1 MVRAKESKAKGFF
14 FGILAAVSYG
24 VNPLGAKYLYEEGLN
39 VESVLFYR
47 YGLAALIIGVIM
59 AGKILAGKR
68 RGKTGASNVSDTS
81 GASTGSATEAANAV
95 TVVRQVGERVETY
108 QPVAEPVEATEPVGA
123 PALGKESQPTSERT
137 IDYETFRISKGELS
151 TLVGLGLL
159 FVVSSLTLYCSFLYM
174 DSGVACSLLFVYP
187 VMTAVLMAM
196 LYGEK
201 ITKATAT
208 AIALS
213 LVGVL
218 LLYKGD
224 GETVLSTVGVLLVMV
239 SALSYA
245 LYIIVANR
253 ASAPEAELENSHNR
267 LSKYIPLPH
276 RVTIH
281 RLEMSAMKLSFYVL
295 MVCALSIVLF
305 SFTSPERHLMP
316 LATGREWG
324 YSLMLAIVPTVFSL
338 VSMGIAVRIIGST
351 PTAIMGAL
359 EPLTAVVIGLT
370 VFHEAL
376 TVNLIA
382 GILLILTAVVTII
395 LSKGKSAA

>member
-1 MVRAKESKAKGFF
+1 MVRTKESKAKGFF

-47 YGLAALIIGVIM
+47 YGLAALIIGMIM
-59 AGKILAGKR
+59 AGKMIAGRK
-68 RGKTGASNVSDTS
+68 V
-81 GASTGSATEAANAV
+81 ASTSSATGKDSATEPHSSV
-95 TVVRQVGERVETY
+95 T
-108 QPVAEPVEATEPVGA
+108 EPVEVTGY
-123 PALGKESQPTSERT
+123 ESFKVSR
-137 IDYETFRISKGELS
+137 GELS
-151 TLVGLGLL
+151 TLTALGLL
-159 FVVSSLTLYCSFLYM
+159 FVISSLTLYCSFLYL

-201 ITKATAT
+201 ITKATAA

-253 ASAPEAELENSHNR
+253 ASAPESELWTGHSK

-281 RLEMSAMKLSFYVL
+281 RLDMSAMKLSFYVL
-295 MVCALSIVLF
+295 IVCAVSMVLF
-305 SFTSPERHLMP
+305 SFTSAERHLMP
-316 LATGREWG
+316 LVTGREWG

-376 TVNLIA
+376 TVNLVV
-382 GILLILTAVVTII
+382 GILLILTAVITII
-395 LSKGKSAA
+395 LSKGKATA

>member
-47 YGLAALIIGVIM
+47 YGLAVLVIGTIM
-59 AGKILAGKR
+59 AAKIIANRKKASSSLAAKIDS
-68 RGKTGASNVSDTS
+68 A
-81 GASTGSATEAANAV
+81 APTGSPSEALPV
-95 TVVRQVGERVETY
+95 TPEGSVTGC
-108 QPVAEPVEATEPVGA
+108 
-123 PALGKESQPTSERT
+123 
-137 IDYETFRISKGELS
+137 ETFRINRGELS
-151 TLVGLGLL
+151 TLTALGLM
-159 FVVSSLTLYCSFLYM
+159 FVISSLTLYCSFLYM

-201 ITKATAT
+201 ITKTTAA

-213 LVGVL
+213 LAGVF

-224 GETVLSTVGVLLVMV
+224 GKTVLSSIGVLLVMV

-253 ASAPEAELENSHNR
+253 ASAPESELGSSHNR
-267 LSKYIPLPH
+267 LARFLPLPH
-276 RVTIH
+276 RVSIH

-295 MVCALSIVLF
+295 IVCTLSIALF

-316 LATGREWG
+316 LVTEREWG

-338 VSMGIAVRIIGST
+338 ISMGIAVRIIGST

-370 VFHEAL
+370 VFKETL
-376 TVNLIA
+376 TVNLA
-382 GILLILTAVVTII
+382 SGILLILTAVTII
-395 LSKGKSAA
+395 IIGKGKK

>member
-1 MVRAKESKAKGFF
+1 MVKAQESKAKGFF

-24 VNPLGAKYLYEEGLN
+24 VNPLGAKYLYEEGFN

-59 AGKILAGKR
+59 VGKII
-68 RGKTGASNVSDTS
+68 TGRKV
-81 GASTGSATEAANAV
+81 ASTVRQAQCTASSATGTPSATEPQSSV
-95 TVVRQVGERVETY
+95 T
-108 QPVAEPVEATEPVGA
+108 EPVEATGY
-123 PALGKESQPTSERT
+123 ESFKVSR
-137 IDYETFRISKGELS
+137 GELS
-151 TLVGLGLL
+151 TLIALGLL

-201 ITKATAT
+201 ITKTTAA

-253 ASAPEAELENSHNR
+253 ASAPESGLEASHNR
-267 LSKYIPLPH
+267 FSKYLPH
-276 RVTIH
+276 RATIH
-281 RLEMSAMKLSFYVL
+281 RLDMSAMKLSFYVL
-295 MVCALSIVLF
+295 IVCAVSMVLF
-305 SFTSPERHLMP
+305 SLTSPERHLMP

-376 TVNLIA
+376 TVNLVA
-382 GILLILTAVVTII
+382 GILLILTAVITII
-395 LSKGKSAA
+395 LSKGKATA

>member
-1 MVRAKESKAKGFF
+1 MVKAQESKAKGFF

-24 VNPLGAKYLYEEGLN
+24 VNPLGAKYLYEEGFN

-59 AGKILAGKR
+59 VGKII
-68 RGKTGASNVSDTS
+68 TGRKA
-81 GASTGSATEAANAV
+81 ASTLRQAQCTASPAT
-95 TVVRQVGERVETY
+95 GY
-108 QPVAEPVEATEPVGA
+108 
-123 PALGKESQPTSERT
+123 ESFKVSR
-137 IDYETFRISKGELS
+137 GELS
-151 TLVGLGLL
+151 TLIALGLL

-201 ITKATAT
+201 ITKTTAA

-253 ASAPEAELENSHNR
+253 ASAPESGLEASHNR
-267 LSKYIPLPH
+267 FSKYLPH
-276 RVTIH
+276 RATIH
-281 RLEMSAMKLSFYVL
+281 RLDMSAMKLSFYVL
-295 MVCALSIVLF
+295 IVCAVSMVLF
-305 SFTSPERHLMP
+305 SLTSPERHLMP

-376 TVNLIA
+376 TVNLVA
-382 GILLILTAVVTII
+382 GILLILTAVITII
-395 LSKGKSAA
+395 LSKGKATA

>member
-1 MVRAKESKAKGFF
+1 MVKAQESKAKGFF

-24 VNPLGAKYLYEEGLN
+24 VNPLGAKYLYEEGFN

-59 AGKILAGKR
+59 VGKII
-68 RGKTGASNVSDTS
+68 TGRKA
-81 GASTGSATEAANAV
+81 ASTLRQAQCTASSATGTPSATEPQSSV
-95 TVVRQVGERVETY
+95 T
-108 QPVAEPVEATEPVGA
+108 EPVEATGH
-123 PALGKESQPTSERT
+123 ESFKVSR
-137 IDYETFRISKGELS
+137 GELS
-151 TLVGLGLL
+151 TLIALGLL

-201 ITKATAT
+201 ITKTTAA

-253 ASAPEAELENSHNR
+253 ASAPESGLEASHNR
-267 LSKYIPLPH
+267 FSKYLPH
-276 RVTIH
+276 RATIH
-281 RLEMSAMKLSFYVL
+281 RLDMSAMKLSFYVL
-295 MVCALSIVLF
+295 IVCAVSMVLF
-305 SFTSPERHLMP
+305 SLTSPERHLMP

-338 VSMGIAVRIIGST
+338 ASMGIAVRIIGST

-376 TVNLIA
+376 TVNLVA
-382 GILLILTAVVTII
+382 GILLILMAVITII
-395 LSKGKSAA
+395 LSKGKATA

>member
-1 MVRAKESKAKGFF
+1 MVKAQESKAKGFF

-24 VNPLGAKYLYEEGLN
+24 VNPLGAKYLYEEGFN

-59 AGKILAGKR
+59 VGKII
-68 RGKTGASNVSDTS
+68 TGRKV
-81 GASTGSATEAANAV
+81 ASTVRQAQCTASSATGTPSATEPQSSV
-95 TVVRQVGERVETY
+95 T
-108 QPVAEPVEATEPVGA
+108 EPVEATGY
-123 PALGKESQPTSERT
+123 ESFKVSR
-137 IDYETFRISKGELS
+137 GELS
-151 TLVGLGLL
+151 TLIALGLL

-201 ITKATAT
+201 ITKTTAA

-253 ASAPEAELENSHNR
+253 ASAPESGLEASHNR
-267 LSKYIPLPH
+267 FSKYLPH
-276 RVTIH
+276 RATIH
-281 RLEMSAMKLSFYVL
+281 RLDMSAMKLSFYVL
-295 MVCALSIVLF
+295 IVCAVSMILF
-305 SFTSPERHLMP
+305 SLTSPERHLMP

-376 TVNLIA
+376 TVNLVA
-382 GILLILTAVVTII
+382 GILLILTAVITII
-395 LSKGKSAA
+395 LSKGKATA

>member
-1 MVRAKESKAKGFF
+1 MSVFSLLQKKPIICQKSIVTFRSCTDYLRKTLSLQPFFKITIYVIMVKGNESKVKGFF

-47 YGLAALIIGVIM
+47 YGLAALIIGAIM
-59 AGKILAGKR
+59 AVKILTR
-68 RGKTGASNVSDTS
+68 RRVQVNGEKTALAACRPD
-81 GASTGSATEAANAV
+81 ASTGSATGM
-95 TVVRQVGERVETY
+95 T
-108 QPVAEPVEATEPVGA
+108 
-123 PALGKESQPTSERT
+123 
-137 IDYETFRISKGELS
+137 ETFRISRGELS
-151 TLVGLGLL
+151 TLTALGLM
-159 FVVSSLTLYCSFLYM
+159 FVISSLTLYCSFLYM

-201 ITKATAT
+201 ITKSTAA
-208 AIALS
+208 AIVLS
-213 LVGVL
+213 LAGVL

-224 GETVLSTVGVLLVMV
+224 GETVLSTAGVLLVMV

-253 ASAPEAELENSHNR
+253 ASAPESKLGSSHSK
-267 LSKYIPLPH
+267 LYKYIPLPH

-281 RLEMSAMKLSFYVL
+281 RLDMSALKLSFYVL
-295 MVCALSIVLF
+295 IVCAASIVLF
-305 SFTSPERHLMP
+305 SFTSPERHLTP
-316 LATGREWG
+316 LVTGREWG
-324 YSLMLAIVPTVFSL
+324 YSLMLAIVPTVLSL

-359 EPLTAVVIGLT
+359 EPMTAVVIGLT
-370 VFHEAL
+370 VFNEAFS
-376 TVNLIA
+376 VNLGV
-382 GILLILTAVVTII
+382 GILLILTAVITII
-395 LSKGKSAA
+395 ISKGKKAAA

>member
-1 MVRAKESKAKGFF
+1 MVKAQESKAKGFF

-24 VNPLGAKYLYEEGLN
+24 VNPLGAKYLYEEGFN

-59 AGKILAGKR
+59 VGKII
-68 RGKTGASNVSDTS
+68 TGRKV
-81 GASTGSATEAANAV
+81 ASTLRQAQCTASSATGTPSATEPQSSV
-95 TVVRQVGERVETY
+95 T
-108 QPVAEPVEATEPVGA
+108 EPVEATGY
-123 PALGKESQPTSERT
+123 ESFKVSR
-137 IDYETFRISKGELS
+137 GELS
-151 TLVGLGLL
+151 TLIALGLL

-201 ITKATAT
+201 ITKTTAA

-253 ASAPEAELENSHNR
+253 ASAPESGLEASHNR
-267 LSKYIPLPH
+267 FSKYLPH
-276 RVTIH
+276 RATIH
-281 RLEMSAMKLSFYVL
+281 RLDMSVMKLSFYVL
-295 MVCALSIVLF
+295 IVCAVSMVLF
-305 SFTSPERHLMP
+305 SLTSPERHLMP

-376 TVNLIA
+376 TVNLVA
-382 GILLILTAVVTII
+382 GILLILTAVITII
-395 LSKGKSAA
+395 LSKGKATA

>member
-1 MVRAKESKAKGFF
+1 MVRTKESKAKGFF

-47 YGLAALIIGVIM
+47 YGLAALIIGMIM
-59 AGKILAGKR
+59 AGKTIAGRK
-68 RGKTGASNVSDTS
+68 V
-81 GASTGSATEAANAV
+81 ASTSSATGKDSATEPHSSV
-95 TVVRQVGERVETY
+95 T
-108 QPVAEPVEATEPVGA
+108 EPVEVTGY
-123 PALGKESQPTSERT
+123 ESFKVSR
-137 IDYETFRISKGELS
+137 GELS
-151 TLVGLGLL
+151 TLTALGLM
-159 FVVSSLTLYCSFLYM
+159 FVISSLTLYCSFLYM

-201 ITKATAT
+201 ITKATAA

-253 ASAPEAELENSHNR
+253 ASAPESELRTGHSK

-281 RLEMSAMKLSFYVL
+281 RLDMSAMKLSFYVL
-295 MVCALSIVLF
+295 IVCAVSMVLF
-305 SFTSPERHLMP
+305 SFTSAERHLMP
-316 LATGREWG
+316 LVTGREWG

-376 TVNLIA
+376 TVNLIV
-382 GILLILTAVVTII
+382 GILLILTAVITII
-395 LSKGKSAA
+395 LSKGKATA

>member
-1 MVRAKESKAKGFF
+1 MVRTKESKAKGFF

-24 VNPLGAKYLYEEGLN
+24 VNPLGAKCLYEEGLN

-47 YGLAALIIGVIM
+47 YGLAALIIGMIM
-59 AGKILAGKR
+59 AGKMIAGRK
-68 RGKTGASNVSDTS
+68 V
-81 GASTGSATEAANAV
+81 ASTNSAT
-95 TVVRQVGERVETY
+95 GY
-108 QPVAEPVEATEPVGA
+108 
-123 PALGKESQPTSERT
+123 ESFKVSR
-137 IDYETFRISKGELS
+137 GELS
-151 TLVGLGLL
+151 TLTALGLM
-159 FVVSSLTLYCSFLYM
+159 FVISSLTLYCSFLYM

-201 ITKATAT
+201 ITKATAA

-253 ASAPEAELENSHNR
+253 ASAPESELGTGHSK

-281 RLEMSAMKLSFYVL
+281 RLDMSAMKLSFYVL
-295 MVCALSIVLF
+295 IVCAVSMVLF
-305 SFTSPERHLMP
+305 SFTSAERHLMP
-316 LATGREWG
+316 LVTGREWG

-376 TVNLIA
+376 TVNLVV
-382 GILLILTAVVTII
+382 GILLILTAVITII
-395 LSKGKSAA
+395 HSKGKATA

>member
-1 MVRAKESKAKGFF
+1 MVKAKESKAKGFF

-47 YGLAALIIGVIM
+47 YGLAALIIGAIM
-59 AGKILAGKR
+59 AIKILMHRKA
-68 RGKTGASNVSDTS
+68 
-81 GASTGSATEAANAV
+81 ASTGSV
-95 TVVRQVGERVETY
+95 TGC
-108 QPVAEPVEATEPVGA
+108 
-123 PALGKESQPTSERT
+123 
-137 IDYETFRISKGELS
+137 ETFRINRGELS
-151 TLVGLGLL
+151 TLTALGLL
-159 FVVSSLTLYCSFLYM
+159 FVISSLTLYCSFLYM

-201 ITKATAT
+201 ITKATAA
-208 AIALS
+208 AIVLS
-213 LVGVL
+213 LIGVL

-253 ASAPEAELENSHNR
+253 ASAPESELEASHNR
-267 LSKYIPLPH
+267 FSKYLPH
-276 RVTIH
+276 RATIH
-281 RLEMSAMKLSFYVL
+281 RLDMSAMKLSFYVL
-295 MVCALSIVLF
+295 IVCAVSMILF
-305 SFTSPERHLMP
+305 SLTSPERHILP
-316 LATGREWG
+316 LVTGREWG

-338 VSMGIAVRIIGST
+338 ISMGIAVRIIGST

-376 TVNLIA
+376 TVNLVV
-382 GILLILTAVVTII
+382 GILLILTAVITII
-395 LSKGKSAA
+395 LSKGKKPAA

>member
-1 MVRAKESKAKGFF
+1 MVRTKESKAKGFF

-47 YGLAALIIGVIM
+47 YGLAALIIGMIM
-59 AGKILAGKR
+59 AGKMIAGRK
-68 RGKTGASNVSDTS
+68 V
-81 GASTGSATEAANAV
+81 ASTNSAT
-95 TVVRQVGERVETY
+95 GY
-108 QPVAEPVEATEPVGA
+108 
-123 PALGKESQPTSERT
+123 ESFKVSR
-137 IDYETFRISKGELS
+137 GELS
-151 TLVGLGLL
+151 TLTALGLM
-159 FVVSSLTLYCSFLYM
+159 FVISSLTLYCSFLYM

-201 ITKATAT
+201 ITKATAA

-253 ASAPEAELENSHNR
+253 ASAPESELGTGHSK

-281 RLEMSAMKLSFYVL
+281 RLDMSAMKLSFYVL
-295 MVCALSIVLF
+295 IVCAVSMVLF
-305 SFTSPERHLMP
+305 SFTSAERHLMP
-316 LATGREWG
+316 LVTGREWG

-376 TVNLIA
+376 TVNLVV
-382 GILLILTAVVTII
+382 GILLILTAVITII
-395 LSKGKSAA
+395 LSKGKASA

>member
-1 MVRAKESKAKGFF
+1 MVKARESKAKGFF

-47 YGLAALIIGVIM
+47 YGLAALIIGIIM
-59 AGKILAGKR
+59 GGKILLHRK
-68 RGKTGASNVSDTS
+68 
-81 GASTGSATEAANAV
+81 GSAAV
-95 TVVRQVGERVETY
+95 EMTGC
-108 QPVAEPVEATEPVGA
+108 
-123 PALGKESQPTSERT
+123 
-137 IDYETFRISKGELS
+137 ETFRITKGELS
-151 TLVGLGLL
+151 TLTALGLM
-159 FVVSSLTLYCSFLYM
+159 FVISSLTLYCSFLYM

-201 ITKATAT
+201 ITKATAA

-253 ASAPEAELENSHNR
+253 ASAPESELGTSHNR
-267 LSKYIPLPH
+267 LSRFIPMPH
-276 RVTIH
+276 RVSIH
-281 RLEMSAMKLSFYVL
+281 RLDMSAMKLSFYVL
-295 MVCALSIVLF
+295 IVCAVSMVLF

-316 LATGREWG
+316 LVTVREWG

-370 VFHEAL
+370 VFKEAL
-376 TVNLIA
+376 TVNLVV
-382 GILLILTAVVTII
+382 GILLILTAVTII
-395 LSKGKSAA
+395 IIGKDKAKA

>member
-1 MVRAKESKAKGFF
+1 MVRTKESKAKGFF

-47 YGLAALIIGVIM
+47 YGLAALVIGMIM
-59 AGKILAGKR
+59 AGKMIAGRK
-68 RGKTGASNVSDTS
+68 V
-81 GASTGSATEAANAV
+81 ASTNSAT
-95 TVVRQVGERVETY
+95 GY
-108 QPVAEPVEATEPVGA
+108 
-123 PALGKESQPTSERT
+123 ESFKVSR
-137 IDYETFRISKGELS
+137 GELS
-151 TLVGLGLL
+151 TLTALGLL
-159 FVVSSLTLYCSFLYM
+159 FVISSLTLYCSFLYL

-201 ITKATAT
+201 ITKATAA

-253 ASAPEAELENSHNR
+253 ASAPESELGTGHSK

-281 RLEMSAMKLSFYVL
+281 RLDMSAMKLSFYVL
-295 MVCALSIVLF
+295 IVCAVSMVLF
-305 SFTSPERHLMP
+305 SFTSAERHLMP
-316 LATGREWG
+316 LVTGREWG

-376 TVNLIA
+376 TVNLVV
-382 GILLILTAVVTII
+382 GILLILTAVITII
-395 LSKGKSAA
+395 HSKGKATA

>member
-1 MVRAKESKAKGFF
+1 MVKARESKAKGFF

-47 YGLAALIIGVIM
+47 YGLAALIIGIIM
-59 AGKILAGKR
+59 GGKILLHRK
-68 RGKTGASNVSDTS
+68 
-81 GASTGSATEAANAV
+81 GSAAV
-95 TVVRQVGERVETY
+95 EMTGC
-108 QPVAEPVEATEPVGA
+108 
-123 PALGKESQPTSERT
+123 
-137 IDYETFRISKGELS
+137 ETFRITKGELS
-151 TLVGLGLL
+151 TLTALGLM
-159 FVVSSLTLYCSFLYM
+159 FVISSLTLYCSFLYM

-201 ITKATAT
+201 ITKATAA

-253 ASAPEAELENSHNR
+253 ASAPESELGTSHNR
-267 LSKYIPLPH
+267 LSRFIPMPH
-276 RVTIH
+276 RVSIH
-281 RLEMSAMKLSFYVL
+281 RLDMSAMS
-295 MVCALSIVLF
+295 
-305 SFTSPERHLMP
+305 
-316 LATGREWG
+316 
-324 YSLMLAIVPTVFSL
+324 
-338 VSMGIAVRIIGST
+338 
-351 PTAIMGAL
+351 
-359 EPLTAVVIGLT
+359 
-370 VFHEAL
+370 
-376 TVNLIA
+376 
-382 GILLILTAVVTII
+382 
-395 LSKGKSAA
+395 

>member
-1 MVRAKESKAKGFF
+1 MVKAKESKAKGFF

-47 YGLAALIIGVIM
+47 YGLAALIIGGIM
-59 AGKILAGKR
+59 LGKIIAG
-68 RGKTGASNVSDTS
+68 RGIAGSKA
-81 GASTGSATEAANAV
+81 ASTGSV
-95 TVVRQVGERVETY
+95 TG
-108 QPVAEPVEATEPVGA
+108 G
-123 PALGKESQPTSERT
+123 
-137 IDYETFRISKGELS
+137 IETFKVSKGELS
-151 TLVGLGLL
+151 TLTALGLL
-159 FVVSSLTLYCSFLYM
+159 FVISSLTLYCSFLYM

-201 ITKATAT
+201 ITKATAA
-208 AIALS
+208 AIVLS
-213 LVGVL
+213 LIGVL

-253 ASAPEAELENSHNR
+253 ASAPESELGASHNR
-267 LSKYIPLPH
+267 FSKYLPH
-276 RVTIH
+276 RATIH
-281 RLEMSAMKLSFYVL
+281 RLDMSAMKLSFYVL
-295 MVCALSIVLF
+295 IVCAMSMILF
-305 SFTSPERHLMP
+305 SFTSPERQIMP
-316 LATGREWG
+316 LVTGREWG
-324 YSLMLAIVPTVFSL
+324 YSLMLAIVPTVLSL

-370 VFHEAL
+370 VFNEAL
-376 TVNLIA
+376 TINLAA
-382 GILLILTAVVTII
+382 GILLILTAVITII
-395 LSKGKSAA
+395 LSKGKAEA

>member
-1 MVRAKESKAKGFF
+1 MVKAQESKAKGFF

-24 VNPLGAKYLYEEGLN
+24 VNPLGAKYLYEEGFN

-59 AGKILAGKR
+59 VGKII
-68 RGKTGASNVSDTS
+68 TGRKV
-81 GASTGSATEAANAV
+81 ASTLRQAQCTASSATGTPSATEPQSSV
-95 TVVRQVGERVETY
+95 T
-108 QPVAEPVEATEPVGA
+108 EPVEATGY
-123 PALGKESQPTSERT
+123 ESFKVSR
-137 IDYETFRISKGELS
+137 GELS
-151 TLVGLGLL
+151 TLIALGLL

-201 ITKATAT
+201 ITKTTAA

-253 ASAPEAELENSHNR
+253 ASAPESGLEASHNR
-267 LSKYIPLPH
+267 FSKYLPH
-276 RVTIH
+276 RATIH
-281 RLEMSAMKLSFYVL
+281 RLDMSAMKLSFYVL
-295 MVCALSIVLF
+295 IVCAVSMVLF
-305 SFTSPERHLMP
+305 SLTSPERHLMP

-376 TVNLIA
+376 TVNLVV
-382 GILLILTAVVTII
+382 GILLILTAVITII
-395 LSKGKSAA
+395 LSKGKATA

>member
-1 MVRAKESKAKGFF
+1 MVRTKESKAKGFF

-59 AGKILAGKR
+59 VGKII
-68 RGKTGASNVSDTS
+68 TGRKV
-81 GASTGSATEAANAV
+81 ASTLRQAQCTASSATGTPSATEPQSSV
-95 TVVRQVGERVETY
+95 T
-108 QPVAEPVEATEPVGA
+108 EPVEATGY
-123 PALGKESQPTSERT
+123 ESFKVSR
-137 IDYETFRISKGELS
+137 GELS
-151 TLVGLGLL
+151 TLIALGLL

-201 ITKATAT
+201 ITKTTAA

-253 ASAPEAELENSHNR
+253 ASVPESGLEASHNR
-267 LSKYIPLPH
+267 FSKYLPH
-276 RVTIH
+276 RATIH
-281 RLEMSAMKLSFYVL
+281 RLDMSAMKLSFYVL
-295 MVCALSIVLF
+295 IVCAVSMVLF
-305 SFTSPERHLMP
+305 SLTSPERHLMP

-376 TVNLIA
+376 TVNHVA
-382 GILLILTAVVTII
+382 GILLILTAVITII
-395 LSKGKSAA
+395 LSKGKATA

>member
-1 MVRAKESKAKGFF
+1 MVRTKESKAKGFF

-47 YGLAALIIGVIM
+47 YGLAALIIGMIM
-59 AGKILAGKR
+59 AGKMIAGRK
-68 RGKTGASNVSDTS
+68 V
-81 GASTGSATEAANAV
+81 ASTSSATGKDSATEPHSSV
-95 TVVRQVGERVETY
+95 T
-108 QPVAEPVEATEPVGA
+108 EPVEVTGY
-123 PALGKESQPTSERT
+123 ESFKVSR
-137 IDYETFRISKGELS
+137 GELS
-151 TLVGLGLL
+151 TLTALGLM
-159 FVVSSLTLYCSFLYM
+159 FVISSLTLYCSFLYM

-201 ITKATAT
+201 ITKATAA

-253 ASAPEAELENSHNR
+253 ASAPKSELGTGHSK

-281 RLEMSAMKLSFYVL
+281 RLDMSAMKLSFYVL
-295 MVCALSIVLF
+295 IVCAVSMVLF
-305 SFTSPERHLMP
+305 SFTSAERHLMP
-316 LATGREWG
+316 LVTGREWG

-376 TVNLIA
+376 TVNLVV
-382 GILLILTAVVTII
+382 GILLILTAVITII
-395 LSKGKSAA
+395 LSKGKATA

>member
-1 MVRAKESKAKGFF
+1 MVKAQESKAKGFF

-24 VNPLGAKYLYEEGLN
+24 VNPLGAKYLYEEGFN

-59 AGKILAGKR
+59 VGKIV
-68 RGKTGASNVSDTS
+68 TGRKV
-81 GASTGSATEAANAV
+81 ASTLRQAQCTASSATGTPSATEPQSSV
-95 TVVRQVGERVETY
+95 T
-108 QPVAEPVEATEPVGA
+108 EPVEATGY
-123 PALGKESQPTSERT
+123 ESFKVSR
-137 IDYETFRISKGELS
+137 GELS
-151 TLVGLGLL
+151 TLIALGLL

-201 ITKATAT
+201 ITKTTAA

-253 ASAPEAELENSHNR
+253 ASAPESGLEASHNR
-267 LSKYIPLPH
+267 FSKYLPH
-276 RVTIH
+276 RATIH
-281 RLEMSAMKLSFYVL
+281 RLDMSAMKLSFYVL
-295 MVCALSIVLF
+295 IVCAVSMVLF
-305 SFTSPERHLMP
+305 SLTSPERHLMP

-376 TVNLIA
+376 TVNLVA
-382 GILLILTAVVTII
+382 GILLILTAVITVI
-395 LSKGKSAA
+395 LSKGKATA

>member
-1 MVRAKESKAKGFF
+1 MVKAQESKAKGFF

-24 VNPLGAKYLYEEGLN
+24 VNPLGAKYLYEEGFN

-59 AGKILAGKR
+59 VGKII
-68 RGKTGASNVSDTS
+68 TGRKV
-81 GASTGSATEAANAV
+81 ASTHRQAQCTASSATGTPSATEPQSSV
-95 TVVRQVGERVETY
+95 T
-108 QPVAEPVEATEPVGA
+108 EPVEATGY
-123 PALGKESQPTSERT
+123 ESFKVSR
-137 IDYETFRISKGELS
+137 GELS
-151 TLVGLGLL
+151 TLIALGLL

-201 ITKATAT
+201 ITKTTAA

-253 ASAPEAELENSHNR
+253 ASAPESGLEASHNR
-267 LSKYIPLPH
+267 FSKYLPH
-276 RVTIH
+276 RATIH
-281 RLEMSAMKLSFYVL
+281 RLDMSAMKLSFYVL
-295 MVCALSIVLF
+295 IVCAVSMVLF
-305 SFTSPERHLMP
+305 SLTSPERHLMP

-376 TVNLIA
+376 TVNLVA
-382 GILLILTAVVTII
+382 GILLILTAVITII
-395 LSKGKSAA
+395 LSKGKATA

>member
-1 MVRAKESKAKGFF
+1 MVKAQESKAKGFF

-24 VNPLGAKYLYEEGLN
+24 VNPLGAKYLYEEGFN

-59 AGKILAGKR
+59 VGKII
-68 RGKTGASNVSDTS
+68 TGRKV
-81 GASTGSATEAANAV
+81 ASTLRQAQCTASSTTGTPSATEPQSSV
-95 TVVRQVGERVETY
+95 T
-108 QPVAEPVEATEPVGA
+108 EPVEATGY
-123 PALGKESQPTSERT
+123 ESFKVSR
-137 IDYETFRISKGELS
+137 GELS
-151 TLVGLGLL
+151 TLIALGLL

-201 ITKATAT
+201 ITKTTAA

-253 ASAPEAELENSHNR
+253 ASAPESGLEASHNR
-267 LSKYIPLPH
+267 FSKYLPH
-276 RVTIH
+276 RATIH
-281 RLEMSAMKLSFYVL
+281 RLDMSAMKLSFYVL
-295 MVCALSIVLF
+295 IVCAVSMILF
-305 SFTSPERHLMP
+305 SLTSPERRLMP

-376 TVNLIA
+376 TVNLVA
-382 GILLILTAVVTII
+382 GILLILTAVITII
-395 LSKGKSAA
+395 LSKGKATA

>member
-1 MVRAKESKAKGFF
+1 MVKARESKAKGFF

-47 YGLAALIIGVIM
+47 YGLAALIIGIIM
-59 AGKILAGKR
+59 GGMILLHK
-68 RGKTGASNVSDTS
+68 K
-81 GASTGSATEAANAV
+81 GSAAAEM
-95 TVVRQVGERVETY
+95 TGC
-108 QPVAEPVEATEPVGA
+108 
-123 PALGKESQPTSERT
+123 
-137 IDYETFRISKGELS
+137 ETFRITKGELS
-151 TLVGLGLL
+151 TLTALGLM
-159 FVVSSLTLYCSFLYM
+159 FVISSLTLYCSFLYM

-201 ITKATAT
+201 ITKATAA

-253 ASAPEAELENSHNR
+253 ASAPESELGTSHNR
-267 LSKYIPLPH
+267 LSRFIPMPH
-276 RVTIH
+276 RVSIH
-281 RLEMSAMKLSFYVL
+281 RLDMSAMKLSFYVL
-295 MVCALSIVLF
+295 IVCAVSMVLF

-316 LATGREWG
+316 LVTVREWG

-370 VFHEAL
+370 VFKEAL
-376 TVNLIA
+376 TVNLA
-382 GILLILTAVVTII
+382 VGILLILTAVTII
-395 LSKGKSAA
+395 ILGKGKAKA

>member
-1 MVRAKESKAKGFF
+1 MVKAQESKAKGFF

-24 VNPLGAKYLYEEGLN
+24 VNPLGAKYLYEEGFN

-59 AGKILAGKR
+59 VGKII
-68 RGKTGASNVSDTS
+68 TGRKA
-81 GASTGSATEAANAV
+81 ASTLRQAQCTASSATGTPSATEPQSSV
-95 TVVRQVGERVETY
+95 T
-108 QPVAEPVEATEPVGA
+108 EPVEATGY
-123 PALGKESQPTSERT
+123 ESFKVSR
-137 IDYETFRISKGELS
+137 GELS
-151 TLVGLGLL
+151 TLIALGLL

-201 ITKATAT
+201 ITKTTAA

-253 ASAPEAELENSHNR
+253 ASAPESGLEASHNR
-267 LSKYIPLPH
+267 FSKYLPH
-276 RVTIH
+276 RATIH
-281 RLEMSAMKLSFYVL
+281 RLDMSAMKLSFYVL
-295 MVCALSIVLF
+295 IVCAVSMVLF
-305 SFTSPERHLMP
+305 SLTSPERDLMP

-376 TVNLIA
+376 TVNLVA
-382 GILLILTAVVTII
+382 GILLILTAVITII
-395 LSKGKSAA
+395 LSKGKATA

>member
-1 MVRAKESKAKGFF
+1 MVRTKESKAKGFF

-47 YGLAALIIGVIM
+47 YGLAALIIGMIM
-59 AGKILAGKR
+59 AGKMIAGRK
-68 RGKTGASNVSDTS
+68 V
-81 GASTGSATEAANAV
+81 ASTNSAT
-95 TVVRQVGERVETY
+95 GY
-108 QPVAEPVEATEPVGA
+108 
-123 PALGKESQPTSERT
+123 ESFKVSR
-137 IDYETFRISKGELS
+137 GELS
-151 TLVGLGLL
+151 TLTALGLL
-159 FVVSSLTLYCSFLYM
+159 FVISSLTLYCSFLYL

-201 ITKATAT
+201 ITKATAA

-213 LVGVL
+213 LVGVF

-253 ASAPEAELENSHNR
+253 ASAPESELGTGHSK

-281 RLEMSAMKLSFYVL
+281 RLDMSAMKLSFYVL
-295 MVCALSIVLF
+295 IVCAVSMVLF
-305 SFTSPERHLMP
+305 SFTSAERHLMP
-316 LATGREWG
+316 LVTGREWG

-376 TVNLIA
+376 TVNLVV
-382 GILLILTAVVTII
+382 GILLILTAVITII
-395 LSKGKSAA
+395 LSKGKASA

>member
-1 MVRAKESKAKGFF
+1 MVRTKESKAKGFF

-47 YGLAALIIGVIM
+47 YGLAALIIGMIM
-59 AGKILAGKR
+59 AGKMLAGRK
-68 RGKTGASNVSDTS
+68 V
-81 GASTGSATEAANAV
+81 ASTSSATGKDSATEPHSSV
-95 TVVRQVGERVETY
+95 T
-108 QPVAEPVEATEPVGA
+108 EPVEVTGY
-123 PALGKESQPTSERT
+123 ESFKVSR
-137 IDYETFRISKGELS
+137 GELS
-151 TLVGLGLL
+151 TLTALGLM
-159 FVVSSLTLYCSFLYM
+159 FVISSLTLYCSFLYM

-201 ITKATAT
+201 ITKATAA

-253 ASAPEAELENSHNR
+253 ASAPESELGTSHSK

-281 RLEMSAMKLSFYVL
+281 RLDMSAMKLSFYVL
-295 MVCALSIVLF
+295 IVCAVSMVLF
-305 SFTSPERHLMP
+305 SFTSAERHLMP
-316 LATGREWG
+316 LVTGREWG

-376 TVNLIA
+376 TVNLVV
-382 GILLILTAVVTII
+382 GILLILTAVITII
-395 LSKGKSAA
+395 HSKGKATA

>member
-1 MVRAKESKAKGFF
+1 MVKTHESKAKGFF

-47 YGLAALIIGVIM
+47 YGLAVLIIGVIM
-59 AGKILAGKR
+59 AGRLIAGRKPAPI
-68 RGKTGASNVSDTS
+68 GPCAGA
-81 GASTGSATEAANAV
+81 AQAPE
-95 TVVRQVGERVETY
+95 
-108 QPVAEPVEATEPVGA
+108 VAGMPGC
-123 PALGKESQPTSERT
+123 
-137 IDYETFRISKGELS
+137 ETFRISKDELS
-151 TLVGLGLL
+151 TLTALGLM

-187 VMTAVLMAM
+187 VMTAVLMAL
-196 LYGEK
+196 LYGER
-201 ITKATAT
+201 ITKATAA

-213 LVGVL
+213 LTGVT

-224 GETVLSTVGVLLVMV
+224 GKTVLSTAGVLLVMV

-253 ASAPEAELENSHNR
+253 ASAPESELGTSHSR

-281 RLEMSAMKLSFYVL
+281 RLDMSAMKLSFYVL
-295 MVCALSIVLF
+295 IVCALSIVLF
-305 SFTSPERHLMP
+305 SFTSPERHIMP
-316 LATGREWG
+316 LVTGREWG
-324 YSLMLAIVPTVFSL
+324 FSLMLAIVPTVFSL
-338 VSMGIAVRIIGST
+338 ISMGIAVRIIGST

-370 VFHEAL
+370 VFHEAF
-376 TVNLIA
+376 TVNLA
-382 GILLILTAVVTII
+382 VGILLILTAVVTII
-395 LSKGKSAA
+395 LGKGKATS

>member
-1 MVRAKESKAKGFF
+1 MVKAQESKAKGFF

-24 VNPLGAKYLYEEGLN
+24 VNPLGAKYLYEEGFN

-59 AGKILAGKR
+59 VGKII
-68 RGKTGASNVSDTS
+68 TGRKV
-81 GASTGSATEAANAV
+81 ASTLRQAQRTASSATGTPSATEPQSSV
-95 TVVRQVGERVETY
+95 T
-108 QPVAEPVEATEPVGA
+108 EPVEATGY
-123 PALGKESQPTSERT
+123 ESFKVSR
-137 IDYETFRISKGELS
+137 GELS
-151 TLVGLGLL
+151 TLIALGLL

-201 ITKATAT
+201 ITKTTAA

-253 ASAPEAELENSHNR
+253 ASAPESGLEASHNR
-267 LSKYIPLPH
+267 FSKYLPH
-276 RVTIH
+276 RATIH
-281 RLEMSAMKLSFYVL
+281 RLDMSAMKLSFYVL
-295 MVCALSIVLF
+295 IVCAVSMVLF
-305 SFTSPERHLMP
+305 SLTSPERHLMP

-376 TVNLIA
+376 TVNLVA
-382 GILLILTAVVTII
+382 GILLILTAVITII
-395 LSKGKSAA
+395 LSKGKATA

>member
-1 MVRAKESKAKGFF
+1 MVKAQESKAKGFF

-24 VNPLGAKYLYEEGLN
+24 VNPLGAKYLYEEGFN

-59 AGKILAGKR
+59 VGKII
-68 RGKTGASNVSDTS
+68 TGRKV
-81 GASTGSATEAANAV
+81 ASTLRQAQCTASSATGTPSATEPQSSV
-95 TVVRQVGERVETY
+95 T
-108 QPVAEPVEATEPVGA
+108 EPVEATGY
-123 PALGKESQPTSERT
+123 ESFKVSR
-137 IDYETFRISKGELS
+137 GELS
-151 TLVGLGLL
+151 TLIALGLL

-201 ITKATAT
+201 ITKTTAA

-253 ASAPEAELENSHNR
+253 ASAPESGLEASHNR
-267 LSKYIPLPH
+267 FSKYLPH
-276 RVTIH
+276 RATIH
-281 RLEMSAMKLSFYVL
+281 RLDMSAMKLSFYVL
-295 MVCALSIVLF
+295 IVCAVSMVLF
-305 SFTSPERHLMP
+305 SLTSPERHLMP

-376 TVNLIA
+376 TVNLVA
-382 GILLILTAVVTII
+382 GILLILTAVITII
-395 LSKGKSAA
+395 LSKGKATA

>member
-1 MVRAKESKAKGFF
+1 MVKAQESKAKGFF

-24 VNPLGAKYLYEEGLN
+24 VNPLGAKYLYEEGFN

-59 AGKILAGKR
+59 VGKII
-68 RGKTGASNVSDTS
+68 TGRKV
-81 GASTGSATEAANAV
+81 ASTLRQAQCTASPAT
-95 TVVRQVGERVETY
+95 GY
-108 QPVAEPVEATEPVGA
+108 
-123 PALGKESQPTSERT
+123 ESFKVSR
-137 IDYETFRISKGELS
+137 GELS
-151 TLVGLGLL
+151 TLIALGLL

-201 ITKATAT
+201 ITKTTAA

-253 ASAPEAELENSHNR
+253 ASAPESGLEASHNR
-267 LSKYIPLPH
+267 FSKYLPH
-276 RVTIH
+276 RATIH
-281 RLEMSAMKLSFYVL
+281 RLDMSAMKLSFYVL
-295 MVCALSIVLF
+295 IVCAVSMVIF
-305 SFTSPERHLMP
+305 SLTSPERHLMP

-376 TVNLIA
+376 TVNLVA
-382 GILLILTAVVTII
+382 GILLILTAVITVI
-395 LSKGKSAA
+395 LSKGKATA

>member
-1 MVRAKESKAKGFF
+1 MVRTKESKAKGFF

-47 YGLAALIIGVIM
+47 YGLAALIIGMIM
-59 AGKILAGKR
+59 AGKMIAGRK
-68 RGKTGASNVSDTS
+68 V
-81 GASTGSATEAANAV
+81 ASTRSATGYESFKV
-95 TVVRQVGERVETY
+95 SRGEFSTL
-108 QPVAEPVEATEPVGA
+108 T
-123 PALGKESQPTSERT
+123 ALG
-137 IDYETFRISKGELS
+137 LM
-151 TLVGLGLL
+151 
-159 FVVSSLTLYCSFLYM
+159 FVISSLTLYCSFLYM

-201 ITKATAT
+201 ITKTTAA

-253 ASAPEAELENSHNR
+253 ASAPESELGTGHSK

-281 RLEMSAMKLSFYVL
+281 RLDMSAMKLSFYVL
-295 MVCALSIVLF
+295 IVCAVSMVLF
-305 SFTSPERHLMP
+305 SFTSAERHLMP
-316 LATGREWG
+316 LVTGREWG

-376 TVNLIA
+376 TVNLVV
-382 GILLILTAVVTII
+382 GILLILTAVITII
-395 LSKGKSAA
+395 LSKGKATA

>member
-1 MVRAKESKAKGFF
+1 MVKAQESKAKGFF

-24 VNPLGAKYLYEEGLN
+24 VNPLGAKYLYEEGFN

-59 AGKILAGKR
+59 VGKII
-68 RGKTGASNVSDTS
+68 TGRKV
-81 GASTGSATEAANAV
+81 ASTLRQAQCTASSATGTPSATEPQSSV
-95 TVVRQVGERVETY
+95 T
-108 QPVAEPVEATEPVGA
+108 EPVEATGY
-123 PALGKESQPTSERT
+123 ESFKVSR
-137 IDYETFRISKGELS
+137 GELS
-151 TLVGLGLL
+151 TLIALGLL

-201 ITKATAT
+201 ITKTTAA

-224 GETVLSTVGVLLVMV
+224 GEAVLSTVGVLLVMV

-253 ASAPEAELENSHNR
+253 ASAPESGLEASHNR
-267 LSKYIPLPH
+267 FSKYLPH
-276 RVTIH
+276 RATIN
-281 RLEMSAMKLSFYVL
+281 RLDMSAMKLSFYVL
-295 MVCALSIVLF
+295 IVCAVSMVLF
-305 SFTSPERHLMP
+305 SLTSPERHLMP

-376 TVNLIA
+376 TVNLVA
-382 GILLILTAVVTII
+382 GILLILTAVITII
-395 LSKGKSAA
+395 LSKGKATA

>member
-1 MVRAKESKAKGFF
+1 MVKAQESKAKGFF

-24 VNPLGAKYLYEEGLN
+24 VNPLGAKYLYEEGFN

-59 AGKILAGKR
+59 VGKII
-68 RGKTGASNVSDTS
+68 TGRKV
-81 GASTGSATEAANAV
+81 ASTLRQAQCTASSATGTPSATEPQSSV
-95 TVVRQVGERVETY
+95 T
-108 QPVAEPVEATEPVGA
+108 EPVEATGY
-123 PALGKESQPTSERT
+123 ESFKVSR
-137 IDYETFRISKGELS
+137 GELS
-151 TLVGLGLL
+151 TLIALGLL

-174 DSGVACSLLFVYP
+174 DSGAACSLLFVYP

-201 ITKATAT
+201 ITKTTAA

-253 ASAPEAELENSHNR
+253 ASAPESGLEASHNR
-267 LSKYIPLPH
+267 FSKYLPH
-276 RVTIH
+276 RATIH
-281 RLEMSAMKLSFYVL
+281 RLDMSAMKLSFYVL
-295 MVCALSIVLF
+295 IVCAVSMVLF
-305 SFTSPERHLMP
+305 SLTSPERHLMP

-376 TVNLIA
+376 TVNLVA
-382 GILLILTAVVTII
+382 GILLILTAVITII
-395 LSKGKSAA
+395 LSKGKATA

>member
-1 MVRAKESKAKGFF
+1 MIRAKENKAKGFF

-47 YGLAALIIGVIM
+47 YGLAALIIAGIM
-59 AGKILAGKR
+59 AGKIFL
-68 RGKTGASNVSDTS
+68 RGKVASMVGEPCRTTGTI
-81 GASTGSATEAANAV
+81 ASTSSATGDGSATGETSV
-95 TVVRQVGERVETY
+95 T
-108 QPVAEPVEATEPVGA
+108 EPVEVTDGKPAEVTDGKPAEVTDGKPAETVG
-123 PALGKESQPTSERT
+123 G
-137 IDYETFRISKGELS
+137 IETFKVSRGELS
-151 TLVGLGLL
+151 TLTALGLL
-159 FVVSSLTLYCSFLYM
+159 FVISSLTLYCSFLYM

-201 ITKATAT
+201 ITKATSA

-224 GETVLSTVGVLLVMV
+224 GETVLSTAGVLLVMV

-253 ASAPEAELENSHNR
+253 ASAPESELETSHNR
-267 LSKYIPLPH
+267 FAKFLPH
-276 RVTIH
+276 RATIH
-281 RLEMSAMKLSFYVL
+281 RLDMSAMKLSFYVL
-295 MVCALSIVLF
+295 IVCAVSMVLF
-305 SFTSPERHLMP
+305 SLTSPERHIMP
-316 LATGREWG
+316 LVTGREWG

-376 TVNLIA
+376 TVNLVTGIA
-382 GILLILTAVVTII
+382 LILTAVITII
-395 LSKGKSAA
+395 LSKG

>member
-1 MVRAKESKAKGFF
+1 MVRTKESKAKGFF

-47 YGLAALIIGVIM
+47 YGLAALIIGMIM
-59 AGKILAGKR
+59 AGKTIAGRK
-68 RGKTGASNVSDTS
+68 V
-81 GASTGSATEAANAV
+81 ASTSSATGKDSATEPHSSV
-95 TVVRQVGERVETY
+95 T
-108 QPVAEPVEATEPVGA
+108 EPVEVTGY
-123 PALGKESQPTSERT
+123 ESFKVSR
-137 IDYETFRISKGELS
+137 GELS
-151 TLVGLGLL
+151 TLTALGLM
-159 FVVSSLTLYCSFLYM
+159 FVISSLTLYCSFLYM

-201 ITKATAT
+201 ITKATAA

-253 ASAPEAELENSHNR
+253 ASAPESELRTGHSK

-281 RLEMSAMKLSFYVL
+281 RLDMSAMKLSFYVL
-295 MVCALSIVLF
+295 IVCAVSMVLF
-305 SFTSPERHLMP
+305 SFTSAERHLMP
-316 LATGREWG
+316 LVTGREWG

-376 TVNLIA
+376 TVNLVV
-382 GILLILTAVVTII
+382 GILLILTAVITII
-395 LSKGKSAA
+395 LSKGKATA

>member
-1 MVRAKESKAKGFF
+1 MVRTKESKAKGFF

-47 YGLAALIIGVIM
+47 YGLAALIIGMIM
-59 AGKILAGKR
+59 AGKMLAGRK
-68 RGKTGASNVSDTS
+68 V
-81 GASTGSATEAANAV
+81 ASTSSAT
-95 TVVRQVGERVETY
+95 GY
-108 QPVAEPVEATEPVGA
+108 
-123 PALGKESQPTSERT
+123 ESFKVSR
-137 IDYETFRISKGELS
+137 GELS
-151 TLVGLGLL
+151 TLTALGLL
-159 FVVSSLTLYCSFLYM
+159 FVISSLTLYCSFLYL

-201 ITKATAT
+201 ITKATAA

-253 ASAPEAELENSHNR
+253 ASAPESELGTGHSK
-267 LSKYIPLPH
+267 LSKL
-276 RVTIH
+276 
-281 RLEMSAMKLSFYVL
+281 LLSAKTF
-295 MVCALSIVLF
+295 
-305 SFTSPERHLMP
+305 
-316 LATGREWG
+316 
-324 YSLMLAIVPTVFSL
+324 
-338 VSMGIAVRIIGST
+338 
-351 PTAIMGAL
+351 
-359 EPLTAVVIGLT
+359 
-370 VFHEAL
+370 
-376 TVNLIA
+376 
-382 GILLILTAVVTII
+382 
-395 LSKGKSAA
+395 

>member
-1 MVRAKESKAKGFF
+1 MVKTKESKAKGFF

-47 YGLAALIIGVIM
+47 YGLAALIIGMIM
-59 AGKILAGKR
+59 AGKMIAGRK
-68 RGKTGASNVSDTS
+68 
-81 GASTGSATEAANAV
+81 
-95 TVVRQVGERVETY
+95 
-108 QPVAEPVEATEPVGA
+108 VAETHSSVTEPAEATE
-123 PALGKESQPTSERT
+123 
-137 IDYETFRISKGELS
+137 IETFRINKGELS
-151 TLVGLGLL
+151 TLIALGLM
-159 FVVSSLTLYCSFLYM
+159 FVISSLTLYCSFLYM

-201 ITKATAT
+201 ITKATAA
-208 AIALS
+208 AIVLS
-213 LVGVL
+213 LIGVL

-224 GETVLSTVGVLLVMV
+224 GETVLSTVGVLLVMI

-253 ASAPEAELENSHNR
+253 ASAPESELGASHNR

-281 RLEMSAMKLSFYVL
+281 RLDMSAMKLSFYVL
-295 MVCALSIVLF
+295 IVCTASITLF
-305 SFTSPERHLMP
+305 SFTSPERHLLP
-316 LATGREWG
+316 LLTERAWG
-324 YSLMLAIVPTVFSL
+324 YSLMLAIVPTVLSL

-376 TVNLIA
+376 TVNLA
-382 GILLILTAVVTII
+382 VGILLILSAVITII
-395 LSKGKSAA
+395 LSKGKAKA

>member
-1 MVRAKESKAKGFF
+1 MVKAQESKAKGFF

-24 VNPLGAKYLYEEGLN
+24 VNPLGAKYLYEEGFN

-59 AGKILAGKR
+59 VGKII
-68 RGKTGASNVSDTS
+68 TGRKV
-81 GASTGSATEAANAV
+81 ASTLRQAQRTASPAT
-95 TVVRQVGERVETY
+95 GY
-108 QPVAEPVEATEPVGA
+108 
-123 PALGKESQPTSERT
+123 ESFKVSR
-137 IDYETFRISKGELS
+137 GELS
-151 TLVGLGLL
+151 TLIALGLL

-201 ITKATAT
+201 ITKTTAA

-253 ASAPEAELENSHNR
+253 ASAPESGLEASHNR
-267 LSKYIPLPH
+267 FSKYLPH
-276 RVTIH
+276 RATIH
-281 RLEMSAMKLSFYVL
+281 RLDMSAMKLSFYVL
-295 MVCALSIVLF
+295 IVCAVSMILF
-305 SFTSPERHLMP
+305 SLTFPERHLMP
-316 LATGREWG
+316 LATEREWG

-376 TVNLIA
+376 TVNLVA
-382 GILLILTAVVTII
+382 GILLILTAVITII
-395 LSKGKSAA
+395 LSKGKATA